1 MATAEPPAQ
10 DAAAK
15 DEDPYRTKFS
25 KLRKELLDKLNRIK
39 PGNGRT
45 LRLYEK
51 GEAPCVYQIVV
62 NKIDEKNV
70 IEGDDEGFW
79 KLVKV
84 GRTAADTTQKCLRY
98 LRRHLVRLRGRA
110 ENQTEWR

>member
-25 KLRKELLDKLNRIK
+25 ELRKELLDKLNRIK

-51 GEAPCVYQIVV
+51 GEGVYQIVV
-62 NKIDEKNV
+62 NKIDGKKRNRRRRRRILEAGKSWTY
-70 IEGDDEGFW
+70 GS
-79 KLVKV
+79 
-84 GRTAADTTQKCLRY
+84 RHDTNSAY
-98 LRRHLVRLRGRA
+98 DI
-110 ENQTEWR
+110 